1 MQPRPMIDLHTAM
14 KTPLDAINEVNRAT
28 SRKRT
33 GRPLLVAVLVGAALI
48 AAAHL
53 LDNFAWA
60 NWRDPQVNDRDWGR
74 MLRSVGYL
82 PVWIVIAIGLWT
94 SDYPHDR
101 WKRRGGLVLLAPL
114 LGGAVAEL
122 AKLLIRRLRPDP
134 ETFSYAF
141 RAFAEDTYS
150 TRGLGMPSSH
160 VMVAFAGAAALAR
173 LFPRAALLWYLLAA
187 GCAATRVLSLSHF
200 FSDVVGAAVLGW
212 LVTEVLWRRMK

>member
-1 MQPRPMIDLHTAM
+1 MIDLHTLM

-28 SRKRT
+28 SRRRS
-33 GRPLLVAVLVGAALI
+33 GRPLLVALFVGAALI
-48 AAAHL
+48 AVAHL
-53 LDNFAWA
+53 LDHFAWT
-60 NWRDPQVNDRDWGR
+60 NWRDPRVNERDWGR

-94 SDYPHDR
+94 TDFSTDR

-122 AKLLIRRLRPDP
+122 AKLLVRRLRPDP
-134 ETFSYAF
+134 ETFAYVY

-160 VMVAFAGAAALAR
+160 VLVAFAGAAALAR
-173 LFPRAALLWYLLAA
+173 LFPRATLLWYLLAI
-187 GCAATRVLSLSHF
+187 GCAATRVLALGHF
-200 FSDVVGAAVLGW
+200 LSDVVAAAVLGW
-212 LVTEVLWRRMK
+212 FVAELLWRRMK